1 MQLLPYRGRTRHRRC
16 GPLVLLGTMCAI
28 FLFQAGERTPEAQ
41 AFSLPR
47 PVTAPLLYELRALD
61 KKQRKLV
68 ASSGISAFPVK
79 RPIGSIPVWKRA
91 ITVHRVRQNIK
102 AQVKAKKTWRKLRR
116 DFHKALSFSAGF
128 WVVSYA
134 KLHACAHA
142 EGGHGPQ
149 MRYNSQGSGS
159 YGHLQYMRGTWVS
172 FSNEAFKTAKR
183 AGLRVPP
190 KMMWGGTKWSST
202 RNDTPFGQAFTTGWA
217 FSRGLNHHWAA
228 RPCR

>member
-1 MQLLPYRGRTRHRRC
+1 MQLLPNRGRPRHRRFRS
-16 GPLVLLGTMCAI
+16 LVLLGTMCAI
-28 FLFQAGERTPEAQ
+28 FLFQAGARTPESQ

-91 ITVHRVRQNIK
+91 ITVHRVRANIA
-102 AQVKAKKTWRKLRR
+102 AQVSAKKTWRQLRR
-116 DFHKALSFSAGF
+116 DFHKALSFSADF

-142 EGGHGPQ
+142 EGGHTG
-149 MRYNSQGSGS
+149 MVWNGQGSGA
-159 YGHLQYMRGTWVS
+159 YGPLQYMVGTYKS

-183 AGLRVPP
+183 AGLRVPH
-190 KMMWGGTKWSST
+190 KMMWGGSRFSS
-202 RNDTPFGQAFTTGWA
+202 RSDTPFGQAFTTGWA
-217 FSRGLNHHWAA
+217 FSNNLNSHWAA
-228 RPCR
+228 WPCR